1 MLIVA
6 AGLGARAGGDVPKQY
21 QHIGGRPL
29 LRRTLDAVLACPG
42 LAGVRVAIQ
51 PAHRALYDAAV
62 AGLDMPPPVA
72 GGRVTRQE
80 SVFNGVRAFAH
91 LADDDVLL
99 VHDAARPLVT
109 ADEIGA
115 LVACLDTHPVATLC
129 HPVRDSLRGPGGP
142 LSRQGVVAVTTPQGF
157 RYGLLRDAHA
167 WALENTREFTDDA
180 SLVEAFG
187 TPPHL
192 VPGGAGNM
200 KVTDAQDMAMA
211 QKMFAEPRT
220 ATGFDVHAFG
230 GPGPVIL
237 CGVEIPHDRGLVGH
251 SDADAALHALTDA
264 LLGLTAAGDIGAH
277 FPPSDPKWRGAA
289 SRIFVE
295 KAMDILRTAGGRLVH
310 IDLTIVAQAP
320 KIGPHRDAMRAAV
333 AGMTGLGIE
342 RVSVKATTTEGLGF
356 PGRGEGLAAQA
367 TATALF

>member
-6 AGLGARAGGDVPKQY
+6 AGLGARAGGAVPKQY
-21 QHIGGRPL
+21 QDIGGRPL
-29 LRRTLDAVLACPG
+29 LRRTLDAVVACPG
-42 LAGVRVAIQ
+42 LAEVRVAIQ
-51 PAHRALYDAAV
+51 PAHRALYDTAV
-62 AGLDMPPPVA
+62 AGLDLPPPVP

-80 SVFNGVRAFAH
+80 SVFNGVRAFGH

-99 VHDAARPLVT
+99 VHDAARPFVDL
-109 ADEIGA
+109 DEIQA
-115 LVACLDTHPVATLC
+115 LVACLDTHPAATLC

-142 LSRQGVVAVTTPQGF
+142 LARAGVVAVTTPQGF
-157 RYGLLRDAHA
+157 RYSLLRDAHA
-167 WALENTREFTDDA
+167 WALESKREFTDDA

-187 TPPHL
+187 APPHL
-192 VPGGAGNM
+192 VAGHAGNM
-200 KVTDAQDMAMA
+200 KVTDEGDMAMA
-211 QKMFAEPRT
+211 HKLFAHPRT

-264 LLGLTAAGDIGAH
+264 ILGLTAAGDIGAY
-277 FPPSDPKWRGAA
+277 FPPSDPQWRGAA
-289 SRIFVE
+289 SRLFVD
-295 KAMDILRTAGGRLVH
+295 KAVDILRTAGGQLVH
-310 IDLTIVAQAP
+310 IDLTIICQAP
-320 KIGPHRDAMRAAV
+320 KIGPHRQAMRAEV
-333 AGMTGLGIE
+333 AAMTGLPIE

-356 PGRGEGLAAQA
+356 TGRGEGLAAQA